1 MFIMNIFVFFNYK
14 NKEILSFTN
23 NLISI
28 LINKGIKIYI
38 LDKCKTYI
46 KNTEVNIFDET
57 NFTFSLIISIGGD
70 GTLIKASSYSIYN
83 DIPIVGINM
92 GRLGFLTT
100 VDKDDLDSLFSII
113 NGNYKTSR
121 RMLIDVELCSNKI
134 TDKFTCIND
143 VVIGKAGISK
153 ICDLDVYYNDNYL
166 TNYRCDGIL
175 VSTPTGSTAY
185 AMSTGGSIID
195 PKLSVLNLTSICSH
209 SSFNTPIVFNDNI
222 EIQIRIN
229 PNNKSKICL
238 SVDGYDTSKKISTSD
253 IIKVRKSN
261 YTLNLIENTKT
272 DYYKIFCEKFINKG
286 FNFTTNIQEK

>member
-1 MFIMNIFVFFNYK
+1 MKIFIFFNYR
-14 NKEILSFTN
+14 NKEIVAFTN
-23 NLISI
+23 TLISI
-28 LINKGIKIYI
+28 LIDKSIKIDI
-38 LDKCKTYI
+38 LATCKPYI
-46 KNTEVNIFDET
+46 KHNDVNIFDEK
-57 NFTFSLIISIGGD
+57 NSDYSLIISIGGD
-70 GTLIKASSYSIYN
+70 GTLIKASYYSIYK

-100 VDKDDLDSLFSII
+100 VDKDDLNSLFSII
-113 NGNYKTSR
+113 NGEYKSSR
-121 RMLIDVELCSNKI
+121 RMLIDVELCSNKN

-143 VVIGKAGISK
+143 VVVGKAGISK

-166 TNYRCDGIL
+166 TNYRCDGII

-185 AMSTGGSIID
+185 AMSVGGSIID
-195 PKLSVLNLTSICSH
+195 PKLSVLNLASISSH

-229 PNNKSKICL
+229 PNNKSKIYL
-238 SVDGYDTSKKISTSD
+238 SVDGYDTSKKISISD
-253 IIKVRKSN
+253 VIKVRKSN